1 MCVQGIRKV
10 VGHLRVRANKA
21 PTRKEASTRFDSA
34 QSRLLSS
41 LHSLWLFALNLALF
55 SVIVDV
61 VAVVAVV
68 VVVAVVFVSV
78 FLLTLQTSMKYTIK

>member
-10 VGHLRVRANKA
+10 VGHLGVRANKA

-61 VAVVAVV
+61 VAVAAVVAVV
-68 VVVAVVFVSV
+68 VVVFVSV

>member
-68 VVVAVVFVSV
+68 VVVVFVSV

>member
-1 MCVQGIRKV
+1 MCVQGILKV

-68 VVVAVVFVSV
+68 VVVVFVSV

>member
-1 MCVQGIRKV
+1 MCVQGIRNV

-34 QSRLLSS
+34 QSRLHSS

-68 VVVAVVFVSV
+68 VVVVFVSV

>member
-10 VGHLRVRANKA
+10 VGHLGVRANKA
-21 PTRKEASTRFDSA
+21 PTRKEASIRFDSA

-68 VVVAVVFVSV
+68 VVFVSV